1 MLKHKSHAGPHL
13 IFDAAQDVEV
23 LLRDLPS
30 EHLNVLEI
38 FQLRYIVI
46 FTIKEAFKLSKRD

>member
-13 IFDAAQDVEV
+13 IFDAAQDLEV

-30 EHLNVLEI
+30 EHLNVLLDP
-38 FQLRYIVI
+38 FV
-46 FTIKEAFKLSKRD
+46 FG